1 MLSDNIAL
9 YRRRKGL
16 SQEQL
21 AQELH
26 VVRQTVS
33 KWEKGLSVPDA
44 ALLCRLSE
52 ALDVPVAV
60 LLGETPAE
68 TPEDLQPDRIG
79 ELAAQLAQLNAGLA
93 RQAERR
99 RKRTRAVC
107 IVVMILIS
115 VLLLLIAGITVFCS
129 MHASQTAASLGVI
142 GGADGPTSIIV
153 AGDASPV
160 TNIMAIAAMLI
171 VFGVA
176 VYQLHRT
183 KNE

>member
-44 ALLCRLSE
+44 SLLCRLSE

-68 TPEDLQPDRIG
+68 TPEDQPDRIG

-115 VLLLLIAGITVFCS
+115 VLLLLIAGITIFCS
-129 MHASQTAASLGVI
+129 MHASQTAASLGII

-183 KNE
+183 KKE